1 MHDLTR
7 LGWVHLT
14 VGDLERS
21 LSFYEGTL
29 GLHPVWRGPGCVA
42 VGVRDEAGGP
52 RALALLSHQPGARPK
67 PPGCRGLYHFA
78 LLLPTRRQLAE
89 VVARVVRS
97 GWPIDGASD
106 HWVSEAVYLSD
117 PDGHGIELYADR
129 PRDEWPRRG
138 DHILMTTEPLDFD
151 GLMAELAPG
160 EDPGGVMPAGTRLGH
175 IHLQVSRV
183 ARAERFYRDALG
195 LDLVLRFG
203 PSARFFAAG
212 GYHHHVGA
220 NTWAGVDAPP
230 PPPDC
235 VQLRHFSFVV
245 PSADDVQAV
254 ARRLEQAGVEREPL
268 DRLEDAVLQ
277 VATLSGASTQAGFV
291 TRDEDGH
298 TIAVVSEGNP

>member
-14 VGDLERS
+14 VGDLARS

-29 GLHPVWRGPGCVA
+29 GLSPVWRGAGCVA
-42 VGVRDEAGGP
+42 LGVHDEARRP
-52 RALALLSHQPGARPK
+52 RALVLLSHQPGARPK

-78 LLLPTRRQLAE
+78 LLLPTRRDLAAA
-89 VVARVVRS
+89 VARVVRS

-129 PRDEWPRRG
+129 PRDQWPRRG
-138 DHILMTTEPLDFD
+138 GHILMTTEPLDFD
-151 GLMAELAPG
+151 SLMAELIPG
-160 EDPGGVMPAGTRLGH
+160 KEFGDVMPAGTRLGH
-175 IHLQVSRV
+175 IHLHVSRV
-183 ARAERFYRDALG
+183 ERAERFYRDALG
-195 LDLVLRFG
+195 LELVSRFG
-203 PSARFFAAG
+203 PGARFFAAG

-220 NTWAGVDAPP
+220 NTWAGIDAPP

-245 PSADDVQAV
+245 PSADDVRAV
-254 ARRLEQAGVEREPL
+254 ARRLEQAGVGLEPL
-268 DRLEDAVLQ
+268 ERLENEVLQ
-277 VATLSGASTQAGFV
+277 VAALSGASTQAGWV
-291 TRDEDGH
+291 VRDEDGH
-298 TIAVVSEGNP
+298 TLAVVSESAS